1 MSSIKQ
7 HIIHLKEV
15 LQLIEEYLNKYSDEN
30 LLAEKV
36 SQLNNIEKTIRN
48 LQKGNTAIPA
58 DLRELKLSLVN
69 ETDNWQEAK
78 NKKPEIIEL
87 LNDFISKHSDTA
99 IKQPVN
105 QHEKR
110 IIKKPRVKKF
120 NEQVQVS
127 DLLVSGILNE
137 GIELFRTYKGNN
149 FTAIIKADG
158 TIETQVNGKMEQFAT
173 PSAAAVAV
181 SNKSQNG
188 WVWWFT
194 SFEGT
199 VRDLNFYRQKYL
211 QNQTKFNNGQ

>member
-1 MSSIKQ
+1 MSSLNE
-7 HIIHLKEV
+7 HIIQLKEV
-15 LQLIEEYLNKYSDEN
+15 LQRIEEYLNKYNDDN

-36 SQLNNIEKTIRN
+36 SQLNNIEKSIRN
-48 LQKGNTAIPA
+48 LQKGNTAIPSG
-58 DLRELKLSLVN
+58 LRELKLSLVN

-87 LNDFISKHSDTA
+87 LKNFISKHSDNT
-99 IKQPVN
+99 IKQSSP
-105 QHEKR
+105 QPEKR

-149 FTAIIKADG
+149 FTSVIKADG
-158 TIETQVNGKMEQFAT
+158 TIETQVNGKMEHFAT

-194 SFEGT
+194 NFEGT

-211 QNQTKFNNGQ
+211 QNQTKTNGQ